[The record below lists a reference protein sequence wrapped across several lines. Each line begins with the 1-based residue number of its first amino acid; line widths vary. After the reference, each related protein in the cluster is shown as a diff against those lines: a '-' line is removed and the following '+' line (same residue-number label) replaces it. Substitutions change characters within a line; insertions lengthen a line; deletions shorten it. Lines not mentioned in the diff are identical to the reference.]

1 MKFLDFINL
10 SMAIDKLDA
19 KSFVKELNVRL
30 TEEYQKMKQ
39 EQPDEEILKKEWGE
53 ERQQIAGLEV
63 MLFIG
68 ANLHKIQDQISKIL
82 MNNTGKSKEEVEM
95 MEHTEILEV
104 LKGLFKDGVPK
115 VLLDKLGM
123 SGLDLKKTL

>member
-10 SMAIDKLDA
+10 SMAIDKLNA

>member
-10 SMAIDKLDA
+10 SMAIDKLNA

-104 LKGLFKDGVPK
+104 LKGLFKDGIPK